1 MTKRIRL
8 SVVLATH
15 NEEENLPLSLPPLV
29 GFADEILIADGE
41 STDNTVKIAKSFGA
55 TVLPMTNKRM
65 FHSNKQ
71 AAGTKATGEWI
82 LYLDAD
88 EILTESLKAEI
99 LQVLDGSHPSQK
111 GAGLAEYLPASV
123 QKAYLAHLHNLE
135 LRNQTEYSATQPIT
149 AYFIAR
155 KNWFL
160 GSYLMHSGVFPDGV
174 IRLVKNG
181 TAVWPC
187 KDVHETMDVA
197 GGVGWLIEPMLH
209 QADPTFSRYLM
220 RANRYTSLTA
230 DQLASMQIPITLSSF
245 LHYLLWKP
253 IKLFALLFIR
263 HKGFLD
269 GFGGFVWALMSSL
282 HWPIAYLKYVE
293 SSYTRRP

>member
-1 MTKRIRL
+1 MKKRVRL
-8 SVVLATH
+8 SVVIATH

-55 TVLPMTNKRM
+55 TVIPMTNKRM
-65 FHSNKQ
+65 FHHNKQ
-71 AAGTKATGEWI
+71 AAGDQASGEWI

-88 EILTESLKAEI
+88 EIVTDALKEEI
-99 LQVLDGSHPSQK
+99 LQILDGNHPSLQ
-111 GAGLAEYLPASV
+111 GVATADYLPTTV
-123 QKAYLAHLHNLE
+123 RKAYLAHLHNLE
-135 LRNQTEYSATQPIT
+135 VRDQKKFQTSQRIT

-160 GSYLMHSGVFPDGV
+160 GAYLMHAGVFPDGV
-174 IRLVKNG
+174 IRLVKKG

-187 KDVHETMDVA
+187 KDVHETMDVQ

-220 RANRYTSLTA
+220 RANRYTNLTA
-230 DQLASMQIPITLSSF
+230 DQLTSMHVPISFSSWIY
-245 LHYLLWKP
+245 YLIWKP
-253 IKLFALLFIR
+253 LKIFVLLFFR
-263 HKGFLD
+263 HKGFKD
-269 GFGGFVWALMSSL
+269 GFSGFVWALMSGL
-282 HWPIAYLKYVE
+282 HWPIAFLKYVE
-293 SSYTRRP
+293 SSYTRGH

>member
-1 MTKRIRL
+1 MKKDLLL
-8 SVVLATH
+8 SVVIATH
-15 NEEENLPLSLPPLV
+15 NEAENLPACLVALV

-41 STDNTVKIAKSFGA
+41 STDNTVEIAKSYGA
-55 TVLPMTNKRM
+55 KVLPMTNKKM
-65 FHSNKQ
+65 FHLNKQ
-71 AAGTKATGEWI
+71 AAGEKAIGEWI

-88 EILTESLKAEI
+88 EIITPSLKIEI
-99 LQVLDGSHPSQK
+99 MKVLKGVHPSMNTSS
-111 GAGLAEYLPASV
+111 LDYLPDSV
-123 QKAYLAHLHNLE
+123 RKTYEAHLHNLE
-135 LRNQTEYSATQPIT
+135 SRDKKIFKTVPPIT

-187 KDVHETMDVA
+187 KDVHETMDVN
-197 GGVGWLIEPMLH
+197 GGVGWLIEPMIH

-230 DQLASMQIPITLSSF
+230 DQLGSKRIPVTPLSF
-245 LHYLLWKP
+245 LVYLLWKP
-253 IKLFALLFIR
+253 LKTFLLLFLR

-269 GFGGFVWALMSSL
+269 GFSGFVWALMSGL
-282 HWPIAYLKYVE
+282 HWPIAFLKYVE
-293 SSYTRRP
+293 SSRVRKS